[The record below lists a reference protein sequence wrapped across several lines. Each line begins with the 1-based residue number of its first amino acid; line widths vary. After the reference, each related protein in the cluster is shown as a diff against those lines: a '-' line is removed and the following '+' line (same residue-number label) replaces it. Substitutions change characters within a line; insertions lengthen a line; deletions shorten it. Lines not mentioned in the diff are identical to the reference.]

1 MIQSLEERALNAWPA
16 LQVVLYDGWVL
27 RFAEGYT
34 KRANSVSPL
43 YASGED
49 VEEKIRR
56 CEHFYRRRGQDAIF
70 KLTEASLPEGLNDIL
85 AQKGYVVDAPTS
97 VQTVDLDNVDVASR
111 TAHLEME
118 LTEEWLS
125 NQCRLGKIAD
135 QQRLIQKQILRNI
148 VPPTCYVSIE
158 EGGGVVSCGMGV
170 LEGEILGIFDV
181 VTDEQHRRRGYGI
194 QMMLNLL
201 WWGKRN
207 GATTAYLA
215 VMLDNPPALRLYE
228 KLGFREVYQYWYR
241 VKK

>member
-1 MIQSLEERALNAWPA
+1 MNAWPA

-34 KRANSVSPL
+34 RRANSISPL
-43 YASGED
+43 YASSED

-70 KLTEASLPEGLNDIL
+70 KLTQASLPEGLDDIL
-85 AQKGYVVDAPTS
+85 AHKGYVVDAPTS
-97 VQTVDLDNVDVASR
+97 VQTLELDSIDVVSR

-125 NQCRLGKIAD
+125 SQCRLGKVGEH
-135 QQRLIQKQILRNI
+135 QRLIQKQLLKNI
-148 VPPTCYVSIE
+148 IPPTCYVSLDE
-158 EGGGVVSCGMGV
+158 DGEVVSCGMGV
-170 LEGEILGIFDV
+170 LEGAILGIFDV
-181 VTDEQHRRRGYGI
+181 ATDERHRRHGYGT

-207 GATTAYLA
+207 GATMACLG

-228 KLGFREVYQYWYR
+228 KLGFSEVYQYWYR
-241 VKK
+241 VKG